1 MPRISL
7 DDFNSAVDERFEDV
21 EFDVAGDKV
30 SKFVQPLRLSE
41 EKRSQLGEKF
51 EKLQANS
58 FEDEEDM
65 RKHIMSI
72 FELCA
77 KNKADYTAFKKH
89 LGADTAKH
97 IVAAELLLTAF
108 GGLMG
113 VGEA

>member
-7 DDFNSAVDERFEDV
+7 DDFNSAVDSRFEDV

-30 SKFVQPLRLSE
+30 SKFVQPLRLTDG
-41 EKRSQLGEKF
+41 KRDELGEKF
-51 EKLQANS
+51 GRFQAND
-58 FEDEEDM
+58 FESEEDM
-65 RKHIMSI
+65 RGHILSI

-77 KNKADYTAFKKH
+77 KTKADYTAFKKH